1 MVENWNLILR
11 RKSHHSCW
19 FPKESANEFL
29 LRKPESENNRF
40 SEIIKTEKNEEKS
53 FRSGENST
61 DQKKR
66 STSDANK
73 GQSKVQYNESEVTND
88 VR

>member
-1 MVENWNLILR
+1 M
-11 RKSHHSCW
+11 
-19 FPKESANEFL
+19 
-29 LRKPESENNRF
+29 ENNRF
-40 SEIIKTEKNEEKS
+40 SKGDPKPEIKEKS

-66 STSDANK
+66 SASDANK
-73 GQSKVQYNESEVTND
+73 GQKEVQFNESEVTND